1 MKELFNISGKVFV
14 VTGSTGVLAGGTAK
28 YLQEQGAKVAYLGR
42 NQAKVD
48 AVLEEAG
55 KISEYCLG
63 VTTDVLDEDGLNAGY
78 EKVMNEFGRI
88 DALINGAG
96 GKCAWCNDWTG

>member
-1 MKELFNISGKVFV
+1 M
-14 VTGSTGVLAGGTAK
+14 
-28 YLQEQGAKVAYLGR
+28 AYLGR

-55 KISEYCLG
+55 KISEHCLG

-78 EKVMNEFGRI
+78 EKVMNRVWSGRCP
-88 DALINGAG
+88 DQRG
-96 GKCAWCNDWTG
+96 GRKYAWCDDWPG